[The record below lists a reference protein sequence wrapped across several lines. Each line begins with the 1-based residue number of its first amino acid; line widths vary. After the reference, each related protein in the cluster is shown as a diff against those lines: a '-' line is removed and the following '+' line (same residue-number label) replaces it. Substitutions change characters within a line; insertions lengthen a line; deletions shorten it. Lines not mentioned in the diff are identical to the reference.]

1 MKCTV
6 FVFLSFHFNLFVL
19 CNICLS
25 RGRESKCFSD
35 GLSEH
40 TGYLFPMRFTC
51 QLRACAIY
59 CLCTEYHKTSILVLW
74 KSINSCTTNQEP
86 KIFVCE
92 CACLKSANL
101 DGIGGNLDL
110 VQLPHCTVTVNEV
123 RRSQLME
130 GFHIL
135 SSVGKLS
142 VQLVFGQV
150 HCQCLLPCKWQKEME
165 LYKHVF

>member
-25 RGRESKCFSD
+25 RGRESKYFSD
-35 GLSEH
+35 YLSEH
-40 TGYLFPMRFTC
+40 TWNSLVNLTHF
-51 QLRACAIY
+51 
-59 CLCTEYHKTSILVLW
+59 LCTEYHNTSIHVLW

-110 VQLPHCTVTVNEV
+110 MQLPHCTVTVNEV
-123 RRSQLME
+123 RRSQLMK

-135 SSVGKLS
+135 SSIGKLS